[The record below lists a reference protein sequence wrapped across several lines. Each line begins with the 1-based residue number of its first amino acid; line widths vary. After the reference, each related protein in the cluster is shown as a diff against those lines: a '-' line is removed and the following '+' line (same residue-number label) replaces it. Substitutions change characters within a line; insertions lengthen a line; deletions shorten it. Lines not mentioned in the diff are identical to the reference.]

1 MSEEKKIFWIAS
13 YPKSGNTLFRAILSS
28 LFFTNDGIFSF
39 KLFDTIR
46 YFETAAR
53 LLFIKKENPE
63 DFKKLNHMEII
74 SKYWLEM
81 QTQQRLDI
89 KESFIFL
96 KTHSALLNLY
106 GNDFTNP
113 KSSRGLIYL
122 VRDPRDVA
130 ISWAKHRN
138 KELDNTIKLLINKD
152 AAIDYNDVEKL
163 EFENMVP
170 SVLLTRWDVHVKSWQ
185 YLKVPKMIIR
195 YEDLIDNKK
204 ETILKV
210 IKFFEENYGFNFNNI
225 EEKINNIV
233 LSTDFNKM
241 KKIEEKEGFEEARGH
256 RSFFSVGKKNQWEN
270 VLNSN
275 QIKEIEENFKDEM
288 IKFKYL

>member
-81 QTQQRLDI
+81 QTQKRLDI

-138 KELDNTIKLLINKD
+138 KQLDNTIKLLINKD
-152 AAIDYNDVEKL
+152 AEYFGFFRPPFDISKL
-163 EFENMVP
+163 SLTYQ
-170 SVLLTRWDVHVKSWQ
+170 SVTTQ
-185 YLKVPKMIIR
+185 
-195 YEDLIDNKK
+195 
-204 ETILKV
+204 
-210 IKFFEENYGFNFNNI
+210 
-225 EEKINNIV
+225 
-233 LSTDFNKM
+233 
-241 KKIEEKEGFEEARGH
+241 
-256 RSFFSVGKKNQWEN
+256 
-270 VLNSN
+270 
-275 QIKEIEENFKDEM
+275 
-288 IKFKYL
+288 